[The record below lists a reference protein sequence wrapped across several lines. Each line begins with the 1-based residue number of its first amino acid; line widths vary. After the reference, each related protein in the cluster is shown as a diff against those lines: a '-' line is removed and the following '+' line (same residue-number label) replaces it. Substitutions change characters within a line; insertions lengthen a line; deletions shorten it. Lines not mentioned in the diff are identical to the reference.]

1 MKERKGSEVNVNG
14 KEDKDE
20 EKIVGLKRIKQ
31 KMRVDGKIEQIDE
44 RERMGEGKEKIGKGK
59 EDGIC

>member
-14 KEDKDE
+14 KEDNDE

-44 RERMGEGKEKIGKGK
+44 RERMGEGKEKIRKGK